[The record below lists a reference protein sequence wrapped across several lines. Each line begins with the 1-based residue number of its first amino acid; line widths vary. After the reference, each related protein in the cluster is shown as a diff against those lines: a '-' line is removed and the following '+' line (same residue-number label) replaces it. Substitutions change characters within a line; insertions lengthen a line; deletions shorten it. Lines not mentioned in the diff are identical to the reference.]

1 MEIVDTK
8 PAGALLGLTVSLPSE
23 SYVFVTSNLVSMLD
37 KTWKILSLKKT
48 AANEVMS
55 DNEDENASK
64 SDDTPEYNS
73 LSLSTDSK

>member
-1 MEIVDTK
+1 
-8 PAGALLGLTVSLPSE
+8 
-23 SYVFVTSNLVSMLD
+23 MLD

>member
-1 MEIVDTK
+1 MEIVHTK
-8 PAGALLGLTVSLPSE
+8 PAGALLGLTVSLHSE